1 MEILELIER
10 SDVKR
15 NVRLRKRFI
24 FLRRLL
30 NEVQKKEIP
39 ADISTRINER
49 IEEINLFAG
58 SNKELLRTVNKSL
71 YFIVK
76 LLERKLKIVPRSF
89 YRTRW
94 LIMGMF
100 LIGIP
105 LGAIIGYVMGKMVY
119 LGLGIPTGLLIG
131 LIIGTQL
138 DKKTLDENRQ
148 LDIDVEF

>member
-1 MEILELIER
+1 MEILELTDKPDI
-10 SDVKR
+10 KR

-24 FLRRLL
+24 YFRRLL
-30 NEVQKKEIP
+30 NEIKKKNIP
-39 ADISTRINER
+39 EDISARINER
-49 IEEINLFAG
+49 IEEINFFAG
-58 SNKELLRTVNKSL
+58 SNKELQRTVNKSL

-94 LIMGMF
+94 LIMGMI

-119 LGLGIPTGLLIG
+119 LGLGIPSG
-131 LIIGTQL
+131 LIIGLFIGNQI
-138 DKKTLDENRQ
+138 DKKALEENRQ

>member
-1 MEILELIER
+1 MEITELTDKTDI
-10 SDVKR
+10 KL

-24 FLRRLL
+24 YLRRLL
-30 NEVQKKEIP
+30 NEVKKKEIP
-39 ADISTRINER
+39 EDISTRINER

-58 SNKELLRTVNKSL
+58 SNKELQRTINKSL

-94 LIMGMF
+94 LIMGMI

-119 LGLGIPTGLLIG
+119 LGLGIPSG
-131 LIIGTQL
+131 LIIGLFIGNHL
-138 DKKTLDENRQ
+138 DKKALSENRQ